1 LFWFLGF
8 GLRVGAGGLSSAP
21 SDSCPVFSDQGDHLG
36 LPSSAGGVTDVS
48 SRVIAKPLAAIL
60 GVPVIVD
67 PRPGAGGIIATEFVA
82 NAKPDGYTILL
93 ATSGTIATNPW
104 LYKKLTYDPI
114 KSFKPV
120 IALSEGSQLLVVPEA
135 SKFKTLKDL
144 VAYAQANPGKLNFAS
159 AGAGTGQHLAMEML
173 KSVAGIDV
181 AHVPFKGA
189 TPAQT
194 ALLGQDV
201 DAAFDYPSSI
211 RSNLEAGKL
220 RALVALG
227 EVRTKNAPD
236 VPTLKESGYDA
247 TLTGWSSVV
256 APAGTPD
263 DIVARLGDA
272 IAKAQTDPDVVAYYE
287 QNATRDASTA
297 PGRRP
302 DQVPSGRNGKAS
314 QAGRSIRRDR
324 KLTGKR
330 ETLRPR

>member
-1 LFWFLGF
+1 MAGSGRSGSWASAC
-8 GLRVGAGGLSSAP
+8 GLVVAACLLPHPTAAQSFPTRAITWV
-21 SDSCPVFSDQGDHLG
+21 V
-36 LPSSAGGVTDVS
+36 PSSAGGVTDVS

-256 APAGTPD
+256 APTGTPD
-263 DIVARLGDA
+263 DIVAKLADA

-287 QNATRDASTA
+287 QNATRTLPPLRGEDLT
-297 PGRRP
+297 RFH
-302 DQVPSGRNGKAS
+302 
-314 QAGRSIRRDR
+314 QAEMEKLR
-324 KLTGKR
+324 KLVAQSGATAN
-330 ETLRPR
+330 